1 MWDHPDLLL
10 APASL
15 GQEEEAE
22 EEEEEMPRSHD
33 QARPGLGSSG
43 ERGGQG
49 TSFHEASSPAGEPLT
64 KQVERKIAT
73 KPDCMTA
80 EEEIGREGGGAR
92 SAGAVSKAPLRR
104 GLMSPGKRMSGSQ
117 CR

>member
-33 QARPGLGSSG
+33 QRQAW
-43 ERGGQG
+43 
-49 TSFHEASSPAGEPLT
+49 AG
-64 KQVERKIAT
+64 V
-73 KPDCMTA
+73 
-80 EEEIGREGGGAR
+80 
-92 SAGAVSKAPLRR
+92 
-104 GLMSPGKRMSGSQ
+104 
-117 CR
+117 